1 MPTALT
7 RPASIAEVQAA
18 VRDAAPGARILARG
32 RGTKPPLS
40 TPPEGAIALDVSGLS
55 GIIEYEPG
63 EFTFTALAGTPVAEI
78 AAALAEHGQ
87 FLPFDPPLVEAGAT
101 LGGTVAAGLSGPG
114 RYRYGG
120 VRDFILGARYVD
132 GTGEVVRTGGKVVKN
147 AAGFD
152 ISKLMV
158 GSLGALGIL
167 VELTFKVF
175 PKPEAYATL
184 RVSHP
189 TLDDALA
196 TLHRL
201 TGSPM
206 EFFAIDLE
214 PAPDGAIL
222 EVRLG
227 GLEAALPDR
236 LARLRELT
244 GGGDILMDVEDA
256 AGWRAAREFTWRPED
271 AALVKVPVTPGR
283 IARLETD
290 LTEPALSLAKGFPHP
305 SGFAVRRYSA
315 GGQVAWIAWPHSAL
329 DALDAALK
337 ALDLAGLVVLGQ
349 PGRTRLGVRTGQ
361 SFEQR
366 VKAALDPDG
375 RFVEV

>member
-1 MPTALT
+1 MAAEHPTRDWRQSSCFPSIGCELPLADIYDKVEWPEEDQEIIGVRLVRDEPGHYEYEYELKEGSMPTALT

-18 VRDAAPGARILARG
+18 VRAAPPGARILARG

-40 TPPEGAIALDVSGLS
+40 TPPDGVVALDVSGLS

-63 EFTFTALAGTPVAEI
+63 EFTFTALAGTPIAEI

-120 VRDFILGARYVD
+120 VRDFILGVRYVD
-132 GTGEVVRTGGKVVKN
+132 GAGEVVRTGGKVVKN

-158 GSLGALGIL
+158 GSLGALGVL

-184 RVSHP
+184 RVPHP

-201 TGSPM
+201 TGSQM
-206 EFFAIDLE
+206 DFFAIDLE
-214 PAPDGAIL
+214 PTPT
-222 EVRLG
+222 
-227 GLEAALPDR
+227 
-236 LARLRELT
+236 ARTCGCGWADWRPRCPNAWR
-244 GGGDILMDVEDA
+244 GC
-256 AGWRAAREFTWRPED
+256 AGWRARVTCWWTMRMPPTGARRGSSRGGP
-271 AALVKVPVTPGR
+271 R
-283 IARLETD
+283 M
-290 LTEPALSLAKGFPHP
+290 
-305 SGFAVRRYSA
+305 RRWS
-315 GGQVAWIAWPHSAL
+315 
-329 DALDAALK
+329 K
-337 ALDLAGLVVLGQ
+337 C
-349 PGRTRLGVRTGQ
+349 R
-361 SFEQR
+361 
-366 VKAALDPDG
+366 
-375 RFVEV
+375 

>member
-18 VRDAAPGARILARG
+18 VRAAPPGARILARG

-40 TPPEGAIALDVSGLS
+40 TPPEGAVALDVSGLS

-63 EFTFTALAGTPVAEI
+63 EFTFTALAGTPIAEI

-120 VRDFILGARYVD
+120 VRDFILGVRYVD
-132 GTGEVVRTGGKVVKN
+132 GAGEVVRTGGKVVKN

-158 GSLGALGIL
+158 GSLGALGVL
-167 VELTFKVF
+167 VELSFKVF

-184 RVSHP
+184 RVPHP

-201 TGSPM
+201 TGSQM
-206 EFFAIDLE
+206 DFFALDLE

-227 GLEAALPDR
+227 GLAAALPDR
-236 LARLRELT
+236 LARLRGLT
-244 GGGDILMDVEDA
+244 GGGDVLMDVEDA
-256 AGWRAAREFTWRPED
+256 ACWRAAREFTWRPEGCGAGQSAGD
-271 AALVKVPVTPGR
+271 AGTHRQAGGRPEGLRQAQARCPG
-283 IARLETD
+283 L
-290 LTEPALSLAKGFPHP
+290 P
-305 SGFAVRRYSA
+305 VRRYSA
-315 GGQVAWIAWPHSAL
+315 GGQVAWIAWPPAAL
-329 DALDAALK
+329 DDLDTALK
-337 ALDLAGLVVLGQ
+337 ALDLSGLVVLGQ

-361 SFEQR
+361 SFERR

>member
-7 RPASIAEVQAA
+7 RPASIAEVQIA
-18 VRDAAPGARILARG
+18 VRAAPPRARILARG

-40 TPPEGAIALDVSGLS
+40 TPPEGAVALDVSGLS
-55 GIIEYEPG
+55 GIVEYEPG
-63 EFTFTALAGTPVAEI
+63 EFTFTALAGTPIAEI
-78 AAALAEHGQ
+78 DAALAEHGQ

-132 GTGEVVRTGGKVVKN
+132 GAGEAVRTGGKVVKN

-167 VELTFKVF
+167 AELTFKVF

-184 RVSHP
+184 RVPHP
-189 TLDDALA
+189 TLDDVLA

-201 TGSPM
+201 TSSQM
-206 EFFAIDLE
+206 DFFAIDLE
-214 PAPDGAIL
+214 PTPDGAIL

-227 GLEAALPDR
+227 GLAAALPER
-236 LARLRELT
+236 LARLRGLT
-244 GGGDILMDVEDA
+244 GGGDILMDVDDA
-256 AGWRAAREFTWRPED
+256 ACWRAAREFAWLPED
-271 AALVKVPVTPGR
+271 ATLVKVPVTPGR
-283 IARLETD
+283 IARLESD
-290 LTEPALSLAKGFPHP
+290 LTGLPNLSGLA
-305 SGFAVRRYSA
+305 ARRYNA
-315 GGQVAWIAWPHSAL
+315 GGQVAWIACSP
-329 DALDAALK
+329 AALNHLNEILK
-337 ALDLAGLVVLGQ
+337 SLDLSGLVVLGQ
-349 PGRTRLGVRTGQ
+349 PGHVRLGARTGQ
-361 SFEQR
+361 SFERR
-366 VKAALDPDG
+366 VKAALDPEA